1 MGPRGRA
8 VGVTRSAVA
17 SPVSS
22 PQALRAKARRMTL
35 AVMVTSYSRRQ
46 TAVTPDCGHGYRGE
60 GRCRGAGRLWGT
72 CLHSRVDHRKRAD
85 ALQRGSASTDG
96 GFNIFEGSRRIARLL
111 EAVWLVCVVGATYL
125 ASVPFGFAL
134 LFAIGGLT
142 VISVLQI
149 AIGWIVRG
157 FMGIPRGHD
166 HRRESL

>member
-1 MGPRGRA
+1 MGGI
-8 VGVTRSAVA
+8 
-17 SPVSS
+17 
-22 PQALRAKARRMTL
+22 
-35 AVMVTSYSRRQ
+35 
-46 TAVTPDCGHGYRGE
+46 
-60 GRCRGAGRLWGT
+60 
-72 CLHSRVDHRKRAD
+72 
-85 ALQRGSASTDG
+85 
-96 GFNIFEGSRRIARLL
+96 NIFEGSRRIARLL

-125 ASVPFGFAL
+125 ASVPFGSAL